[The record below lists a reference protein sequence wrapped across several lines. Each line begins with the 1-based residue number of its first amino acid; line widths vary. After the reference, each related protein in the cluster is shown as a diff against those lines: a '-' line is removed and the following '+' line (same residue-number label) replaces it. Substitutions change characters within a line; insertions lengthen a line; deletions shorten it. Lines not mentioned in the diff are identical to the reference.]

1 MGQKIFISSYGCKPI
16 HIQALQ
22 DEAYQMFNLLY
33 RQWTSEAQDKAV
45 DRTLI
50 KINKDV
56 SKRHEETQK
65 EITIVI
71 NKVQADSRRE
81 SISTLS
87 IFVALLSFI
96 SGGINILQGAAGL
109 ADYLILTA
117 TLYIFHYLLLILQNN

>member
-1 MGQKIFISSYGCKPI
+1 
-16 HIQALQ
+16 
-22 DEAYQMFNLLY
+22 MFNLLY
-33 RQWTSEAQDKAV
+33 RQWTSEAQDEAV

-50 KINKDV
+50 KINKDI

-87 IFVALLSFI
+87 IFVALLSFPVA
-96 SGGINILQGAAGL
+96 S
-109 ADYLILTA
+109 
-117 TLYIFHYLLLILQNN
+117 IFSRGQPAWQII